1 MKPHYGNDELLEHA
15 FIPDANAEL
24 ALHLASCES
33 CAQRFATLRGGID
46 RHAGASETPDRPET
60 FWKRQELGVMR
71 AIDRRQR
78 RMPGA
83 GARVAAAAAVVFVVV
98 AFWAGR
104 GSVSNTTPLTASV
117 VTATVASTSMQST
130 SASQDNGL
138 TTTQLATDPWESEQL
153 QDFQSVVA
161 WETWVDDGQNKRGT
175 I

>member
-1 MKPHYGNDELLEHA
+1 MNPHYGNDELLEQA
-15 FIPDANAEL
+15 FIPGENAEL
-24 ALHLASCES
+24 ALHLAGCEN
-33 CAQRFATLRGGID
+33 CAQRFAALRDGID
-46 RHAGASETPDRPET
+46 RHAGTSEMPDRPET

-71 AIDRRQR
+71 AIDRRQA

-83 GARVAAAAAVVFVVV
+83 FARFAAAAAVVFVVV

-104 GSVSNTTPLTASV
+104 GSVSNTPLTPTVA
-117 VTATVASTSMQST
+117 TATVASTAMQST

-161 WETWVDDGQNKRGT
+161 WETWVDDDQNKRGT